1 MDMRRG
7 LCCKQWSL
15 EDMTCLFVC
24 LFESCDLW
32 VGSGIGIGVGIGI
45 GCVKKKRPIFVL
57 GQMGE
62 KV

>member
-1 MDMRRG
+1 M
-7 LCCKQWSL
+7 
-15 EDMTCLFVC
+15 FVC

-32 VGSGIGIGVGIGI
+32 VGSGIGIGI